1 MIYLD
6 SSALLKLL
14 FQEAESEAL
23 ELWLSARGDVPKV
36 SSELAKVEV
45 VRACRRLEP
54 TTVPAAQL
62 LLAQLDLI
70 PLAGAVIEQACN
82 IEGATLRSLDALHL
96 ASALTIGADLS
107 AFVVYDHRLKA
118 SAVDAGLPTLRPG
131 A

>member
-14 FQEAESEAL
+14 FQEAESDAL
-23 ELWLSARGDVPKV
+23 ELWLSARRDVPKV

-45 VRACRRLEP
+45 VRACRRLDP
-54 TTVPAAQL
+54 TTVPAAQR

-70 PLAGAVIEQACN
+70 PLSGAVIEQACDVGG
-82 IEGATLRSLDALHL
+82 ETLRSLDALHL

-107 AFVVYDHRLKA
+107 AFVVYDHRLTA
-118 SAVDAGLPTLRPG
+118 CAVDAGLPTLRPG

>member
-1 MIYLD
+1 VIYLD

-14 FQEAESEAL
+14 FQEAESDAL
-23 ELWLSARGDVPKV
+23 ELWLSARVDVPKV
-36 SSELAKVEV
+36 SGELAKVEV
-45 VRACRRLEP
+45 VRACRRLDP
-54 TTVPAAQL
+54 STVPAAQL

-82 IEGATLRSLDALHL
+82 IGGPTLRSLDALHL

-107 AFVVYDHRLKA
+107 AFVVYDHRLTT
-118 SAVDAGLPTLRPG
+118 SALDAGLPTLRPG